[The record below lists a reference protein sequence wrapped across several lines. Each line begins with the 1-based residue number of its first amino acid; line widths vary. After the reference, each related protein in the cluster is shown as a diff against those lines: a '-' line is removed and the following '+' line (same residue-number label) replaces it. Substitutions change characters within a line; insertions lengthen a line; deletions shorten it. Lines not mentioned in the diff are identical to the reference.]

1 MKNKNIFLMLSI
13 VQILLGAVLIV
24 SFAVVAIGGIDVRP
38 YVTTA
43 VVAVFF
49 VVMGIVTLVRWVR
62 QNKGE

>member
-13 VQILLGAVLIV
+13 LQILLGLVLIV
-24 SFAVVAIGGIDVRP
+24 SFVVVAVGGIDVRP

-43 VVAVFF
+43 VIAAFF
-49 VVMGIVTLVRWVR
+49 VVMGIITLVKWIK